1 LRSTSSIAEP
11 ATRRRAVIAVSYAV
25 GKNAIPLPPL
35 SDRMDIVSRSKCF
48 VAMPALLKL
57 SVAAAAL
64 GLAESAT
71 ALTPV
76 PEFELS
82 RYMGSWYEIASIPG
96 AFRGKCARDTRA
108 EYSPD
113 EGGALVLRTRC
124 ISADGNAAQSEG
136 RGRPLEP
143 ALPSVLKVTFVNQ
156 FGIWWYPF
164 GRNQVVIASGR
175 DYEWM
180 VIGDPSLSYG
190 RILARQPS
198 LSSEA
203 LRAAVAVLTAE
214 KYDLCAFTFKPQTGG
229 RTQTS
234 RLCDEKP

>member
-1 LRSTSSIAEP
+1 MDNLSRRKRSAARSVLR
-11 ATRRRAVIAVSYAV
+11 
-25 GKNAIPLPPL
+25 
-35 SDRMDIVSRSKCF
+35 
-48 VAMPALLKL
+48 KL
-57 SVAAAAL
+57 CLAAAAL
-64 GLAESAT
+64 VVAAPST

-76 PEFELS
+76 PEFALS
-82 RYMGSWYEIASIPG
+82 RYMGSWYEIAAIPG

-108 EYSPD
+108 EYASE

-124 ISADGNAAQSEG
+124 ISADGSAAQSEG
-136 RGRPLEP
+136 RARPLHPEVP
-143 ALPSVLKVTFVNQ
+143 AVLKVTFVNQ

-164 GRNQVVIASGR
+164 GRNQVVIATGR

-180 VIGDPSLSYG
+180 VIGEPSLSYG

-198 LSSEA
+198 LSSDA

-214 KYDLCAFTFKPQTGG
+214 KYDLCAFMFKPQAGG

-234 RLCDEKP
+234 RLCDEKL